1 MAATLRCAGARIANH
16 KEYIAEDEE
25 EERIAER
32 GGKVGAHGGQRRWDR
47 VARPR
52 GDGRP
57 RKDQVQEAVSQ
68 PDVAGR
74 RFSYQ
79 AEAVREEAAG

>member
-16 KEYIAEDEE
+16 NEYTAEDEE

-32 GGKVGAHGGQRRWDR
+32 GGKVGAHGGQRRGYR

-52 GDGRP
+52 GNGRP
-57 RKDQVQEAVSQ
+57 RKDQA
-68 PDVAGR
+68 
-74 RFSYQ
+74 
-79 AEAVREEAAG
+79 